1 MKFETASKPWPFLVY
16 DRWVAFLR
24 LQLER
29 QGVTVELPRV
39 LGCPPYA
46 ALLEGD
52 HRGIVFGVEG
62 VDDYPHSTE
71 GVFQLWVDRLRPDSP
86 FDLDLLAEVV
96 AKARSASIG
105 EPCWS
110 EYEERMSLSRQ
121 RPLSHPAPV
130 AAILAESRGFLFYR
144 DQPGRVLALL
154 LDLNLH
160 EVDPLLKGRLDPTS
174 VAQHKRAFTRK
185 LTEFDASDDEAGT
198 FWQACLNRYR
208 LCLPRDYLDARRAN
222 ILWAL
227 AVRRQ
232 YPQLFHKASK
242 AYQASG

>member
-1 MKFETASKPWPFLVY
+1 MKFETALKPWPFLVY
-16 DRWVAFLR
+16 DRWAAFLK

-29 QGVTVELPRV
+29 QGVTIDLPTV
-39 LGCPPYA
+39 LGCPPYT

-62 VDDYPHSTE
+62 VDDYPNSTE
-71 GVFQLWVDRLRPDSP
+71 GVFQLWADRLQPDSP

-96 AKARSASIG
+96 AKACCAGIG

-110 EYEERMSLSRQ
+110 EYEERMSLNRQ

-154 LDLNLH
+154 LDLHLH
-160 EVDPLLKGRLDPTS
+160 EVDALLKGRADPQA
-174 VAQHKRAFTRK
+174 VARQQQTFTRK
-185 LTEFDASDDEAGT
+185 LAEFDASDAEAKNL
-198 FWQACLNRYR
+198 WQACLKRYR

-222 ILWAL
+222 IFWAL
-227 AVRRQ
+227 AVRRR
-232 YPQLFHKASK
+232 YPQLFRKAWK
-242 AYQASG
+242 AYQAAG